1 MGVLR
6 LSTLWLAILFIQACS
21 PSKPPDTTPPTKTVF
36 DPLTQQM
43 DKARGVQQTVDRK
56 AEDTGKAIDSQ
67 ERGDSSQ

>member
-6 LSTLWLAILFIQACS
+6 LSTLWLPILFIQGCS
-21 PSKPPDTTPPTKTVF
+21 PSQPPDTTPPTKTVF

-43 DKARGVQQTVDRK
+43 DKARGVQQTVDEK
-56 AEDTGKAIDSQ
+56 AEDTRKTIDSQ